1 MKTHDLFAHS
11 AEAAY
16 YLFVS
21 FFPFMILLVSALS
34 HVGLISVFLER
45 EMTFL
50 PGEVWAFVHD
60 AVIELEEIDSLAAVP
75 FSVITLLWSASRGM
89 TAVTKPLRLIYGNS
103 QKGSFLFARIK
114 GIAFT
119 LGLGLFIVISIV
131 SFGFGERLAAFIG
144 LESTILS
151 SRVGAVFVFA
161 LLVIFF
167 NIIYVTIRAERRSP
181 ISELGGAVAAAS
193 MWVAFSYA
201 YSYYVDSISST
212 SVIYGSAAS
221 VVLLLL
227 WLNFCILFLLVGAE
241 LNNILPIKEIKV
253 IKK

>member
-1 MKTHDLFAHS
+1 MVRYFKLLFDRMKTHDLFAHS

-60 AVIELEEIDSLAAVP
+60 AVIELEDIDSLAAVP

-103 QKGSFLFARIK
+103 KKRK
-114 GIAFT
+114 
-119 LGLGLFIVISIV
+119 
-131 SFGFGERLAAFIG
+131 
-144 LESTILS
+144 LS
-151 SRVGAVFVFA
+151 VC
-161 LLVIFF
+161 
-167 NIIYVTIRAERRSP
+167 
-181 ISELGGAVAAAS
+181 
-193 MWVAFSYA
+193 A
-201 YSYYVDSISST
+201 YKRNCVYSWAWTVYRD
-212 SVIYGSAAS
+212 
-221 VVLLLL
+221 
-227 WLNFCILFLLVGAE
+227 
-241 LNNILPIKEIKV
+241 
-253 IKK
+253 